1 MIRKFFATV
10 LAVATAGLLSAD
22 SNLFRN
28 TEFADG
34 GADWLVMRAKA
45 LEKTPV
51 VWGKGSFS
59 VDLPLAKEMRNG
71 RLQLVQRIRLEKAK
85 EYVLTFTSELE
96 KSATILVSY
105 RTDTNPKRNLGIANS
120 LTLPA
125 GKRDWT
131 LIVSPAES
139 GNDRSEFCFQIGE
152 IAGKVT
158 LSDLRL
164 QEFRQVPLQLAD
176 RWKLVRTDS
185 PDFERI
191 PAGAE
196 TIRRPTDA
204 TVGKSNRIDLVRKGE
219 RVVENSSA
227 VLYNEFESDQEGF
240 MRTGFSADWR
250 MRVFLNGEEVYSTL
264 ASGNGTNSYSAG
276 DHSVNLPVRK
286 GRNLLAVQVL
296 SGSAGWCLVW
306 GTPIPPIKYE
316 ACELWQPVDMSSVH
330 VQRGTALDLSGQI
343 DAPAGK
349 FGRAIVAANGLL
361 AFEKQ
366 PEKNVRLHGFTSGIP
381 DEIWR
386 NCPDEEFR
394 ANATAFARAARN
406 QGYNLFR
413 MHGLDGW
420 LCTMTDRDMAINPKY
435 LDRWDY
441 LISEMKKEGIYVQF
455 VVLSFNLYGASS
467 IYSETFAKRNMHKML
482 LYMGNEWE
490 RTRFRYGVETLMNH
504 VNPYTGLAWKDD
516 PAIVIVEYYNEEY
529 LGMARYAEAAKAFP
543 EDHKIVL
550 GVWNDWLKKRY
561 ASVPESKRPAALRQ
575 GIVPIP
581 NGRGELI
588 DDYSLFCYEKIRETN
603 RWCEKVI
610 RDAGYKGLTTENSAL
625 ILSSAAAG
633 WETLQVVDNHVYFC
647 HPSDWSKPGSRV
659 GQQSAVEQ
667 FASYFRGIAAG
678 RLTGRPQF
686 IGEFNHCF
694 WNPYQHELPM
704 VFNLYAA
711 YQNFSSLALHSHPVL
726 HKGGKF
732 TVGNFTGGTSPVS
745 RAGQFLSN
753 MLFLRGDVT
762 PSPHL
767 VALTVP
773 EKFLWSDGNGARAVS
788 SEQSKLALISGFGL
802 AFPWAPTPEG
812 ITPGRKPDLAV
823 LPTGAADV
831 ETHGWYT
838 SVIETKD
845 RNFSLAD
852 VVKEMKKRGI
862 LPRENLTDPDR
873 GIFQTDTG
881 EITMRQQE
889 KLVKVVTPRTEAVTM
904 LAGRS
909 EPLGALEVK
918 NSTADACIGATS
930 IDGKPLAESDRI
942 VLVYSTEM
950 VNSGMELSGN
960 RVSLIKLGVAPA
972 LMRTG
977 TLELSLRN
985 AGRGMV
991 LYALAIDGTRSERL
1005 PLDPAVDGRL
1015 SIRIDTSKLAK
1026 GPTPFF
1032 ELVRE

>member
-1 MIRKFFATV
+1 MNRKIFA
-10 LAVATAGLLSAD
+10 LSLSLLCGAMLCAAD
-22 SNLFRN
+22 NLFRN
-28 TEFADG
+28 SGFADN
-34 GADWLVMRAKA
+34 GADWLVMRSNSLKV
-45 LEKTPV
+45 PV
-51 VWGKGSFS
+51 AWGPGSFS
-59 VDLPLAKEMRNG
+59 VNLPVSGDSRNG
-71 RLQLVQRIRLEKAK
+71 RMQLVQRIRLEKNK
-85 EYVLTFTSELE
+85 EYRLTFKADAE
-96 KSATILVSY
+96 KAGSIMVSY
-105 RTDTNPKRNLGIANS
+105 RTDKDPKQNLGIAIT
-120 LTLPA
+120 LALPA
-125 GKRDWT
+125 GESKHV
-131 LIVSPAES
+131 LNVSPGEN
-139 GNDRSEFCFQIGE
+139 GTGESEFCFQIGSLT
-152 IAGKVT
+152 GKVS
-158 LSDLRL
+158 LSDLKLREFTTIPVRL
-164 QEFRQVPLQLAD
+164 GDQ
-176 RWKLVRTDS
+176 WKVVRGAKS
-185 PDFERI
+185 GFEAV

-196 TIRRPTDA
+196 TVRKPTDA
-204 TVGKSNRIDLVRKGE
+204 TPGKTNRIDLHRKGDE
-219 RVVENSSA
+219 PLENRSA
-227 VLYNEFESDQEGF
+227 ILYNEFDADADGF

-250 MRVFLNGEEVYSTL
+250 MKIVLNGEEVYSTL
-264 ASGNGTNSYSAG
+264 EKGNGSSSFSAG
-276 DHSVNLPVRK
+276 DHTADLPVRK

-296 SGSAGWCLVW
+296 SGSAGWCLAW
-306 GTPIPPIKYE
+306 GAPQPTIRYT
-316 ACELWQPVDMSSVH
+316 ACDEWQPVDMSEVH
-330 VQRGTALDLSGQI
+330 VKRGTALDLSGQI

-349 FGRAIVAANGLL
+349 FGRAIVAPNGLL

-394 ANATAFARAARN
+394 ANATAFAKAARS

-420 LCTMTDRDMAINPKY
+420 ICAMTDKDMAINPKY
-435 LDRWDY
+435 LDRWDF
-441 LISEMKKEGIYVQF
+441 LISEMKKEGVYVQF

-490 RTRFRYGVETLMNH
+490 QTRFRYGVETLMNH

-516 PAIVIVEYYNEEY
+516 PTIVIVEYYNEEY
-529 LGMARYAEAAKAFP
+529 LGMARYEDAAKSFP
-543 EDHKIVL
+543 EDHKFVL

-561 ASVPESKRPAALRQ
+561 ASVPEAQRPAAVRS
-575 GIVPIP
+575 GNAEIP
-581 NGRGELI
+581 RGKDELVN
-588 DDYSLFCYEKIRETN
+588 DYAIFCYEKIKETN
-603 RWCEKVI
+603 RWCDKVI

-659 GQQSAVEQ
+659 GQQSAVGQ
-667 FASYFRGIAAG
+667 FAPYFRSIAAG

-704 VFNLYAA
+704 AFNVYAA

-726 HKGGKF
+726 YKGGRF
-732 TVGNFTGGTSPVS
+732 TVGNFSGGTSPVS

-753 MLFLRGDVT
+753 MFFLRGDVT
-762 PSPHL
+762 PSSRL

-788 SEQSKLALISGFGL
+788 SEQSKLALLTGFGL

-845 RNFSLAD
+845 RNFSLSDTVA
-852 VVKEMKKRGI
+852 EMKKRGI
-862 LPRENLTDPDR
+862 LPKENLTDPER

-881 EITMRQQE
+881 EITMRQAE
-889 KLVKVVTPRTEAVTM
+889 KLVKVVTPLTEAVTM
-904 LAGRS
+904 EAGKAER
-909 EPLGALEVK
+909 LGVLEVR

-930 IDGKPLAESDRI
+930 IDGKPLAESGRI

-950 VNSGMELSGN
+950 VNSGMELSGS
-960 RVSLIKLGVAPA
+960 RATLIKFGAPPA

-977 TLELSLRN
+977 TLELSLESRN
-985 AGRGMV
+985 GSGFA
-991 LYALAIDGTRSERL
+991 LYALAIDGTRTERI
-1005 PLDPAVDGRL
+1005 PLAPPAGGRL
-1015 SIRIDTSKLAK
+1015 SIRIDTAKLAK